1 MDKILHIIIAGGGT
15 GGHLFP
21 AIAIGETILKHAPES
36 HIQYLGSKFG
46 IEADVLPVKSL
57 PHTLLPIRGLNRSI
71 TFKSLAQNSI
81 LPFRLFASIK
91 RTHKLFDELTPNIVI
106 GTGGYASAIPVR
118 EAVKRNIPL
127 VIQEQNLLPGLTT
140 KMFSD
145 KASRVCVAF
154 PESVAYFK
162 NEVIVTGN
170 PVRIGI
176 QNGDRKRAAQRFNLD
191 EKKKTIFLF
200 GGSQGSRALNKLMEL
215 SADKLAEDGF
225 QILWQTGHWEH
236 DRYKNYEKESVRVK
250 SFIYDMADAY
260 SISDLI
266 ISRSGAITLSEIT
279 LCGKASILIPFPH
292 AAADHQTINAKAL
305 SEKNAAILIPEQN
318 LTANKLIEE
327 AITLLNDD
335 DRLTRMAQNSKSL
348 GKPDAAEVIVNH
360 ILDVARS

>member
-1 MDKILHIIIAGGGT
+1 MDKNLHIIIAGGGT

-21 AIAIGETILKHAPES
+21 AIAIGEAIIQHAPKS
-36 HIQYLGSKFG
+36 HIQYLGSQFG
-46 IEADVLPVKSL
+46 IEANVLPVKSL
-57 PHTLLPIRGLNRSI
+57 PHSLLPIRGLNRSI
-71 TFKSLAQNSI
+71 TFKSFAQNLI

-91 RTHKLFDELTPNIVI
+91 RTRKLFDELTPDIVI
-106 GTGGYASAIPVR
+106 GTGGYASAIPIR
-118 EAVKRNIPL
+118 EAIKRKIPL

-154 PESVAYFK
+154 PESAEYFK
-162 NEVIVTGN
+162 NEVFVTGN

-176 QNGDRKRAAQRFNLD
+176 QNGDRKRAAQRFNLN
-191 EKKKTIFLF
+191 EGKKTIFLF
-200 GGSQGSRALNKLMEL
+200 GGSQGSRALNRLMEL
-215 SADKLAEDGF
+215 SVDELSEDGF
-225 QILWQTGHWEH
+225 QILWQTGPQKS
-236 DRYKNYEKESVRVK
+236 DRYKKNEKESVRIK

-266 ISRSGAITLSEIT
+266 ISRSGALTLSEIT

-305 SEKNAAILIPEQN
+305 SEANAAVLIPEHN
-318 LTANKLIEE
+318 LTAGKLIEE
-327 AITLLNDD
+327 ATALLNDE
-335 DRLTRMAQNSKSL
+335 DRLTKMAQNSKSL
-348 GKPDAAEVIVNH
+348 GKPDATEVIVNH